1 MGNANKDRWGWLRKA
16 CLKRTIEAL
25 IMAAQEQ
32 ALRPNNIKANTNN
45 VIPQFVIIVVICNS
59 CPNL

>member
-1 MGNANKDRWGWLRKA
+1 MGNANKDRWGWLRKG

-32 ALRPNNIKANTNN
+32 ALRPNNIKQ
-45 VIPQFVIIVVICNS
+45 IPIMLF
-59 CPNL
+59 PNL